1 MRTLIIAQP
10 ENNISIM
17 KLSTGEA
24 VVKMYSGFVEEYV
37 RGRLF
42 VTANVVE
49 LKVNNSPGLESDVL
63 ERWDR
68 YYGMALESEIDY
80 LRNQYRKT
88 VDDLLATLPPG
99 KKAAVVEKSEEIIRK
114 IAHGDHP
121 FLIRQDLLKVLKQN
135 I

>member
-37 RGRLF
+37 RGRLL
-42 VTANVVE
+42 VTANVVK

-121 FLIRQDLLKVLKQN
+121 FLIRQDLVKVLKQN